1 MTQEKEERTKLERQ
15 LRALKQSLEQ
25 ERKSLY
31 KELPEGKLKLI
42 GQIMNSEVERA
53 QLESQLKALN
63 ETELLDA

>member
-1 MTQEKEERTKLERQ
+1 MTQEKEERTKLQRQ

>member
-1 MTQEKEERTKLERQ
+1 MREEKEERTKLQRQ